1 MLHNIGASAVPPPH
15 RPWDPD
21 DSPDFHASRLLL
33 LVAECGSA
41 PGPHIAGRTKLAK
54 LDFFLRYPAFLERAH
69 TELAD
74 TLRGQGAFRASM
86 PEEVEA
92 PMIRYRFGPWD
103 PRYRQFL
110 AFLMARGL
118 ITITSSHRPE
128 RVRLTSG
135 GKRAAAA
142 LADMDEFQPIVTRCR
157 AMKDN
162 LAQWSGTD
170 LKNLVYQLF
179 PEEVADLAYNQE
191 IRP

>member
-1 MLHNIGASAVPPPH
+1 MRPSIAASAVPPLH

-33 LVAECGSA
+33 LLAECGSQ

-69 TELAD
+69 EALAD
-74 TLRGQGAFRASM
+74 AIQDDAAFRASM

-110 AFLMARGL
+110 AFLAARDL
-118 ITITSSHRPE
+118 ITITTSHKPE
-128 RVRLTSG
+128 RVRLTAR
-135 GKRAAAA
+135 GKKTAATLAA
-142 LADMDEFQPIVTRCR
+142 MEQFRPIVARCH
-157 AMKDN
+157 AMRGN
-162 LAQWSGTD
+162 LAEWSGTD

-179 PEEVADLAYNQE
+179 PEEVADLAYHQE

>member
-1 MLHNIGASAVPPPH
+1 MLRDIGASAVPPPH

-33 LVAECGSA
+33 LIAECGGA

-69 TELAD
+69 ASLAP
-74 TLRGQGAFRASM
+74 TLSDQVPFRAAS

-110 AFLMARGL
+110 AFLAAREL
-118 ITITSSHRPE
+118 ITITTSHRPE
-128 RVRLTSG
+128 RVRLTAR
-135 GKRAAAA
+135 GKHAAAA
-142 LADMDEFQPIVTRCR
+142 LAQMDEFEPIVARCR
-157 AMKDN
+157 AMKGN
-162 LAQWSGTD
+162 LAQWSGSD
-170 LKNLVYQLF
+170 LKDLVYQLF
-179 PEEVADLAYNQE
+179 PEEVAALAYHQE

>member
-1 MLHNIGASAVPPPH
+1 MPPSIGRSAIPPLH

-33 LVAECGSA
+33 LLAECGSQ

-54 LDFFLRYPAFLERAH
+54 LDFFLRYPVFLERAH
-69 TELAD
+69 RALAD
-74 TLRGQGAFRASM
+74 EVHHETAFRASM

-110 AFLMARGL
+110 AFLAAREL
-118 ITITSSHRPE
+118 ITVTTSHKPE
-128 RVRLTSG
+128 RVRLTAK
-135 GKRAAAA
+135 GKQAAAT
-142 LADMDEFQPIVTRCR
+142 LAAMEEFRPIVTRCH
-157 AMKDN
+157 AMRGN
-162 LAQWSGTD
+162 LSDWSGTD
-170 LKNLVYQLF
+170 LKDLVYRLF
-179 PEEVADLAYNQE
+179 PAEVAELAYHQE

>member
-1 MLHNIGASAVPPPH
+1 
-15 RPWDPD
+15 
-21 DSPDFHASRLLL
+21 
-33 LVAECGSA
+33 
-41 PGPHIAGRTKLAK
+41 
-54 LDFFLRYPAFLERAH
+54 
-69 TELAD
+69 
-74 TLRGQGAFRASM
+74 M

-110 AFLMARGL
+110 AFLMSRGL
-118 ITITSSHRPE
+118 ITITTHRPE

-142 LADMDEFQPIVTRCR
+142 LAEMDEFRPIVTRCR
-157 AMKDN
+157 AMRDN